1 MRQTRLTEF
10 GFTGFGLR
18 QTKLEEFGFTFE

>member
-18 QTKLEEFGFTFE
+18 QTKLEEFGFHFK